1 MSTAFNT
8 RFLLNVPAQPHR
20 QKKTKAK
27 TNMQTNNT
35 KPKKQQVTRQTNTRN
50 QALYQTTLRVFV
62 DMVEGLT
69 AKQRFV

>member
-8 RFLLNVPAQPHR
+8 RFLLNVPAQQHR

-50 QALYQTTLRVFV
+50 QVFV

>member
-1 MSTAFNT
+1 
-8 RFLLNVPAQPHR
+8 
-20 QKKTKAK
+20 
-27 TNMQTNNT
+27 MQTNNT

-50 QALYQTTLRVFV
+50 QALYQSTLWVFV